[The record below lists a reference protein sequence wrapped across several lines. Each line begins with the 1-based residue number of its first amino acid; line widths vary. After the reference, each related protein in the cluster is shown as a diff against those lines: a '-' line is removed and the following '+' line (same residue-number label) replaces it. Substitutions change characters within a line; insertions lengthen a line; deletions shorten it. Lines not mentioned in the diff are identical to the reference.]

1 MVRDFSELANTC
13 LRMRKAT
20 AFFMFFKV
28 AAYSFLTTRTG
39 FQNKAAGFVT
49 LFPALNNSSA

>member
-49 LFPALNNSSA
+49 LFPALNN